1 MGIHDVTNSPGV
13 GQTAD
18 AGGSQQLDDLL
29 ESKRALEARND
40 HLFELYKTA
49 HQFVDHVSHEF
60 RTPLTVIKEFTAV
73 IRDELAGPIT
83 DEQRRYLDIVIGRVD
98 DLVVMVND
106 MLDISRIENGGLVVT
121 RGVYKVVD
129 VVGRVRTILERRA
142 ESSEVDLQF
151 DLPENLPSVYCDGE
165 KIGRVIVNLVV
176 NALKF
181 SQPRSVVR
189 LWARHEESTS
199 EVVIGVEDNG
209 AGIAPENVQMIFE
222 RFSQVHGVRTS
233 QKGFGLGLN
242 IVKELVQMNFGEVD
256 VVSELGKGSTFS
268 FTIPT
273 TEPKKLMERYL
284 QSVTGIREGLEHISV
299 LNVQVDLATRAQ
311 SSRLEDLQDFLY
323 VQMRRSDLLFRHK
336 SGRWLMVVA
345 TNRPRMKELIQR
357 YEIARVETNKLRIG
371 SPLPDFEM
379 TAMGTW
385 EIVAGRDE
393 FIETFAAEYELRKH

>member
-13 GQTAD
+13 SQTPGATE
-18 AGGSQQLDDLL
+18 SQQLDDLL

-106 MLDISRIENGGLVVT
+106 MLDISRIENGGLVIT
-121 RGVYKVVD
+121 RGVYRVVD
-129 VVGRVRTILERRA
+129 VVERVRTILERRA
-142 ESSEVDLQF
+142 QSSEVALEF
-151 DLPENLPSVYCDGE
+151 DLPEDLPSVYCDGE

-181 SQPRSVVR
+181 SKPQGAVR
-189 LWARHEESTS
+189 LWARHEASSS
-199 EVVIGVEDNG
+199 ELIIGVEDHG
-209 AGIAPENVQMIFE
+209 AGIAPENVQMIFD
-222 RFSQVHGVRTS
+222 RFSQVHGARSS

-242 IVKELVQMNFGEVD
+242 IVKELVQMNFGEVN
-256 VVSELGKGSTFS
+256 VESVLGEGSTFS

-273 TEPKKLMERYL
+273 TEPRKLMERYL
-284 QSVTGIREGLEHISV
+284 HGVHGIREGLKHVSV
-299 LNVQVDLATRAQ
+299 LDVTVDSATRAQ
-311 SSRLEDLQDFLY
+311 SSLLEDLQDFLY

-336 SGRWLMVVA
+336 AGRWLMVVA
-345 TNRPRMKELIQR
+345 TNRARTQELIQR
-357 YEIARVETNKLRIG
+357 YEKVRVDTNKLRIG
-371 SPLPDFEM
+371 SPLPEFVM
-379 TAMGTW
+379 TTLGTW
-385 EIVAGRDE
+385 EIVEKRSE
-393 FIETFAAEYELRKH
+393 FIEAFTREYESRKH